1 MAILKQGW
9 TLIHKETKDDV
20 NIKDLIETFKEKEW
34 ILEGGIP
41 PNKPSSTGRVW
52 VILEGGIQP
61 HKLSSTGRVWDSSV
75 GNPNWNKEFYPSVFN
90 MKWIENNT

>member
-52 VILEGGIQP
+52 
-61 HKLSSTGRVWDSSV
+61 DSSV

>member
-9 TLIHKETKDDV
+9 TLVNKETKDDV
-20 NIKDLIETFKEKEW
+20 NIKDLIKTFREEEW

-41 PNKPSSTGRVW
+41 PHKPSSTGRVW
-52 VILEGGIQP
+52 V
-61 HKLSSTGRVWDSSV
+61 SSV
-75 GNPNWNKEFYPSVFN
+75 GNPNWNREFYPSVFN